1 MLSPEKRAILSEA
14 MHHFIASLRPYLVE
28 KLSSIPNST
37 WLRQYRS
44 ALPEPQRSLF
54 DAEVEK
60 SETPE
65 ELIDFGH
72 LKSISQQHRPLLRE
86 DAGPKAANF
95 PVWFEE
101 INDVR
106 TLWAHHRPITPDDAD
121 HAFRC
126 MIRIAHLLHLSCY
139 DTLIQLRRDLA
150 VSAPIPVETSNRPN
164 VETILDTLLTA
175 LEQHA
180 EKISPQVIVVPDH
193 FVIELHPEA
202 FRALTPLF
210 TRIRNEACIRLDEAV
225 TRLTKPTRITARIL
239 EFIWRSETPIV
250 EKSTTWQIEFEDAE
264 DAVSQDY
271 LSIEARFST
280 LKPTQRGTTT
290 HLTRRF
296 TVRLPDGVTS
306 AKVFSRPDALPTTIR
321 KKSSDL
327 PLARLF
333 HNGTAYDMRKTEI
346 TIGRLDEE
354 APAAS
359 NVDIRL
365 KTGSSVS
372 RSHCQI
378 RYQDG
383 YFYIR
388 NMGKYGTT
396 LQGRPLP
403 NASPD
408 DENWDLLPR
417 NARIALGGEA
427 VVVFEALL

>member
-1 MLSPEKRAILSEA
+1 MLSPDKRAILAQA
-14 MHHFIASLRPYLVE
+14 MHLFIASLRPYLVG

-54 DAEVEK
+54 DAEAEK

-72 LKSISQQHRPLLRE
+72 LKSISQQHRPLFRE

-106 TLWAHHRPITPDDAD
+106 TLWAHHRPIMPDDAD
-121 HAFRC
+121 HAFRY
-126 MIRIAHLLHLSCY
+126 MIRIAHLLHLSCF
-139 DTLIQLRRDLA
+139 DTLVQLRRDLA
-150 VSAPIPVETSNRPN
+150 VFVPTSMETPNRPN
-164 VETILDTLLTA
+164 VETILDTLTTA

-180 EKISPQVIVVPDH
+180 EKISHKVIVIPDH

-210 TRIRNEACIRLDEAV
+210 GRIRNEAHIRLDEAAIK
-225 TRLTKPTRITARIL
+225 LTKPTRITSRIL
-239 EFIWRSETPIV
+239 GLIWRYETPII
-250 EKSTTWQIEFEDAE
+250 EKNPTWQIEFEDAE

-271 LSIEARFST
+271 LSIEARFSVS
-280 LKPTQRGTTT
+280 KPNQRGTTT

-321 KKSSDL
+321 KNPSDF
-327 PLARLF
+327 PLARLL
-333 HNGTAYDMRKTEI
+333 HNGTAYEMRKTQI
-346 TIGRLDEE
+346 TIGRFDEE
-354 APAAS
+354 EAITS
-359 NVDIRL
+359 NVDICL
-365 KTGSSVS
+365 KTGPSVS

-388 NMGKYGTT
+388 NIGKYGTT
-396 LQGRPLP
+396 LEGRPLP
-403 NASPD
+403 NSNTG

-417 NARIALGGEA
+417 NARLALGGEA